1 MSPPFGCETNKRDWL
16 FGEMVVSLKPYRG
29 WIIGSLAVVILFLIL
44 IYNQVDWQA
53 CLEPESG
60 FFVTC
65 VLENTASWYD
75 RYGVVVRQAAVSGL
89 LIGGVYGLVA
99 LGLTMIF
106 GVLEIINF
114 AHGALMTVG
123 LYVTFILFDSYGVDP
138 YLSLIIVVPL
148 LFIIGLIVYAIVIH
162 PARDAP
168 HHNQL
173 LLTLGLTLIIENA
186 LLLAFTA
193 TPESIRLPYVRGEIN
208 LGLFSLDFP
217 LRIWGTTIQLPQLL
231 AFLGSLIL
239 TGILYY
245 LMQRTDLGRAI
256 RATAQDRD
264 GAALVGINTNWI
276 NAVTFGIGTACVG
289 AAAALVL
296 PFFRVEPTAGT
307 IFNITAFVIV
317 VLGGMGNALGA
328 LLGGL
333 IIGLTQELSL
343 IFFPGG
349 SKLIGVFVIF
359 ILVLL
364 FKPQGLLGG
373 KST

>member
-1 MSPPFGCETNKRDWL
+1 MDW
-16 FGEMVVSLKPYRG
+16 KQYRG
-29 WIIGSLAVVILFLIL
+29 WLFAGLVVVGLFVILV
-44 IYNQVDWQA
+44 YNQVDWQA
-53 CLEPESG
+53 CLEPEAEG
-60 FFVTC
+60 FFPTC
-65 VLENTASWYD
+65 ILNNTSAWYD
-75 RYGVVVRQAAVSGL
+75 RYGVVVRQATVSGL

-123 LYVTFILFDSYGVDP
+123 LYATYILYDSFGIDP
-138 YLSLIIVVPL
+138 YLGLLITVPL
-148 LFIIGLIVYAIVIH
+148 LFIIGIIVYAVIIH

-193 TPESIRLPYVRGEIN
+193 TPQSIRLPYARGEVN
-208 LGLFSLDFP
+208 FGLFTAEFP
-217 LRIWGTTIQLPQLL
+217 LRIWGVTIQMPQLI
-231 AFLGSLIL
+231 AFFGSLIL
-239 TGILYY
+239 TAILYV
-245 LMQRTDLGRAI
+245 LIQRTDLGRAI
-256 RATAQDRD
+256 RATAQDRA

-296 PFFRVEPTAGT
+296 PFFRVEPTAGN

-328 LLGGL
+328 LLGGI
-333 IIGLTQELSL
+333 IIGLTQELSI
-343 IFFPGG
+343 IFFPG
-349 SKLIGVFVIF
+349 SPKLIGVFVIF
-359 ILVLL
+359 IMVLL

-373 KST
+373 KSAS

>member
-1 MSPPFGCETNKRDWL
+1 VDWKR
-16 FGEMVVSLKPYRG
+16 YRG
-29 WIIGSLAVVILFLIL
+29 WLIGGLVVLALFVIL

-53 CLEPESG
+53 CLTLEADGP
-60 FFVTC
+60 FLLC
-65 VLENTASWYD
+65 VLENTVSWYD
-75 RYGVVVRQAAVSGL
+75 RYGVVVRQAGLSGL

-123 LYVTFILFDSYGVDP
+123 LYITFILFDSFGVDP
-138 YLSLIIVVPL
+138 YLALFVVIPI
-148 LFIIGLIVYAIVIH
+148 LFFMGLAVYSVIIH

-193 TPESIRLPYVRGEIN
+193 TPESIRLSYARSEFN
-208 LGLFSLDFP
+208 LGLFTLDFP
-217 LRIWGTTIQLPQLL
+217 LRIWGATVQMPQLI
-231 AFLGSLIL
+231 AFLGSLVL
-239 TGILYY
+239 TAILYY
-245 LMQRTDLGRAI
+245 LLQRTDLGRAI

-296 PFFRVEPTAGT
+296 PFYRVEPTAGN

-343 IFFPGG
+343 IFFRVVP
-349 SKLIGVFVIF
+349 S
-359 ILVLL
+359 
-364 FKPQGLLGG
+364 
-373 KST
+373 

>member
-1 MSPPFGCETNKRDWL
+1 MEWKQF
-16 FGEMVVSLKPYRG
+16 RG
-29 WIIGSLAVVILFLIL
+29 WIIGGLVVLALLTIL
-44 IYNQVDWQA
+44 IYNQVDWRA
-53 CLEPESG
+53 CLEPEAERS
-60 FFVTC
+60 FLPC
-65 VLENTASWYD
+65 VFENTVSWYD
-75 RYGVVVRQAAVSGL
+75 RYGVVVRQAGLSGL

-123 LYVTFILFDSYGVDP
+123 LYLTFVLFDSFGIDP
-138 YLSLIIVVPL
+138 YLG
-148 LFIIGLIVYAIVIH
+148 LFIVIPTLFVLGLIVYRVIIH
-162 PARDAP
+162 PAREAP

-193 TPESIRLPYVRGEIN
+193 TPESIRLPYARGEVN
-208 LGLFSLDFP
+208 LGLFTLDFP
-217 LRIWGTTIQLPQLL
+217 LRIFGATVQMPQLI
-231 AFLGSLIL
+231 AFTGSLVL
-239 TGILYY
+239 TAILY
-245 LMQRTDLGRAI
+245 LLIQRTDLGRAI

-264 GAALVGINTNWI
+264 GAALVGINTNMI
-276 NAVTFGIGTACVG
+276 NAITFGIGTACVG

-296 PFFRVEPTAGT
+296 PFFRVEPTAGS

-328 LLGGL
+328 LIGGL
-333 IIGLTQELSL
+333 IIGLTQEMSL
-343 IFFPGG
+343 IFFPGS

-359 ILVLL
+359 IVVLL
-364 FKPQGLLGG
+364 FRPQGILGG
-373 KST
+373 KAA